1 MRRLIVLA
9 VVVAMSWL
17 GFAASTGPVEAK
29 VLGPNGLIAFT
40 HNDPTLPEG
49 KEMITTVNP
58 DGTHPVPLHLGEDF
72 RWSPDG
78 SRLAIG
84 GGDAEDAALIVNPDT
99 GAVRHIRL
107 PDPTLKLF
115 CMAWSPDAKGLACG
129 SFTDDAS
136 RNGIYTIRT
145 SDGRGLTRI
154 TSNPTGLDFI
164 GDWSPDGTQLV
175 FQRTDSTRP
184 GNANVAIFVV
194 NLDGS
199 GLRRIS
205 PWGSGGPN
213 GELTDVRAGW
223 SPDGSTI
230 LFGEGCSLFT
240 VHPDGTGLTE
250 IPLAG
255 VNSSWCPFVPGWSP
269 DGTKFVFAMG
279 NNPVTDVAR
288 GTRLQNIYTANA
300 DGTDVQQVTHD
311 TSWAFHDGSPD
322 WGPHPLAT

>member
-1 MRRLIVLA
+1 MKRSIVLA
-9 VVVAMSWL
+9 TVL
-17 GFAASTGPVEAK
+17 AASCLGLTASAGSLEAK
-29 VLGPNGLIAFT
+29 VSGPNGLIAFT
-40 HNDPTLPEG
+40 HNDPSLPD
-49 KEMITTVNP
+49 EMITTVNP
-58 DGTHPVPLHLGEDF
+58 DGTHLVPVHLGEDF

-78 SRLAIG
+78 SRLAVG
-84 GGDAEDAALIVNPDT
+84 GGHEGDAALIVNPDT

-115 CMAWSPDAKGLACG
+115 CMAWSPDAKRLACG

-164 GDWSPDGTQLV
+164 GDWSPGGTQLV

-184 GNANVAIFVV
+184 ASANVAIFVV

-205 PWGSGGPN
+205 PWGSGGPS

-230 LFGEGCSLFT
+230 LFAERCSIFT
-240 VHPDGTGLTE
+240 VHPDGTGLTK
-250 IPLAG
+250 IQLVG
-255 VNSSWCPFVPGWSP
+255 IDISSSCPFVPSWSP
-269 DGTKFVFAMG
+269 DGTKMVFAMFTA
-279 NNPVTDVAR
+279 PR
-288 GTRLQNIYTANA
+288 GGTAQQNIYSANA

-311 TSWAFHDGSPD
+311 RSWAFHDGSPD